1 MKLDLAQITADQRAQ
16 PRTAILPARVEEYAE
31 DMTRGDKFEPI
42 VVFREMVSIIHT
54 NDACRFWLAD
64 GFHRYYAAQSAGL
77 KSFECYVKDGTLRD
91 AILFSCGANAAHGL
105 RRTNDDK
112 RRAAAKLLEDPEWA
126 KWSDEEI
133 ARHCA
138 VSREFVRR
146 VRKEVAKFSPATVAP
161 ERRYVTK
168 HGSESTMKLPAK
180 VPDKPTDGEL
190 VAKWYGEI
198 ERLLDRMPEDAVAA
212 VAAFPELKR
221 ALFPLSKV
229 EWMATWM
236 GDFAAEWRVRTEAAQ

>member
-1 MKLDLAQITADQRAQ
+1 MMLQLADITADQRAQ

-31 DMTRGDKFEPI
+31 DMRRGDKFEPM
-42 VVFREMVSIIHT
+42 VVFREGGKY
-54 NDACRFWLAD
+54 WLAD

-77 KSFECYVKDGTLRD
+77 KGFDCYVKDGTLRD
-91 AILFSCGANAAHGL
+91 AVLYSCSANAAHGL

-112 RRAAAKLLEDPEWA
+112 RRAAAKLLEDAQWS

-138 VSREFVRR
+138 VSRDFVRR
-146 VRKEVAKFSPATVAP
+146 VRKEVAAFSPALKAG

-168 HGSESTMKLPAK
+168 HGTESTMKLPAK
-180 VPDKPTDGEL
+180 APEKPVEGEL
-190 VAKWYGEI
+190 VAKWLGEI
-198 ERLLDRMPEDAVAA
+198 ERLMDRMPEDPIVAVR
-212 VAAFPELKR
+212 AFPELKR

-229 EWMATWM
+229 EWMATWL
-236 GDFAAEWRVRTEAAQ
+236 GDFAVEWRRIMEGNHEG